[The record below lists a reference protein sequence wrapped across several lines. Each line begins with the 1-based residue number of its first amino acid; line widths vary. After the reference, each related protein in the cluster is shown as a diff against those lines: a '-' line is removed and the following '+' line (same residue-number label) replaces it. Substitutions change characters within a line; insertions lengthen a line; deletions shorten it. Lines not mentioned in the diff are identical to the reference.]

1 MGLIGLGLLLT
12 GGLGGVGTTQV
23 PATPRIEPRP
33 RQARTSAVQVEVQ
46 LILVPVTVTDP
57 LGTPVS
63 GLPREAFRLFENG
76 VEQEIRSFSTEDAP
90 VSWTILFDA
99 SQSMAGK
106 LAHSREAVKRF
117 LDAAR
122 PGDEYSLVEF
132 KSQPNVLS
140 GFTTDDQR
148 LEGALLSIVAE
159 SSTALFDA
167 VYLGIHQ
174 LKRARNARKALLVLS
189 DGGDNS
195 SRYTEPEMKALVR
208 EADVGIY
215 SIGLTGGGWIDR
227 HVALLKTL
235 SRETGGLLCRVDNPT
250 ELPGAVAKINRA
262 IRNQY
267 VLGYVSNRPSK
278 DGLYRKIEVR
288 LKQSPDLPRL
298 RATWR
303 RGYYASSGG
312 L

>member
-1 MGLIGLGLLLT
+1 
-12 GGLGGVGTTQV
+12 
-23 PATPRIEPRP
+23 
-33 RQARTSAVQVEVQ
+33 VEVQ